1 MVGGMT
7 PARIDR
13 AQTIAARAPA
23 APMRCPVIDF
33 GADTARSSAAAPN
46 AVRIAAVSV
55 LSLAFVDVPVW
66 SHSLLSGVH
75 GFDGGRYSSGACG
88 QGPAARVQSRQE
100 RRRDRE

>member
-1 MVGGMT
+1 MVGGMR
-7 PARIDR
+7 PSRIDR

-55 LSLAFVDVPVW
+55 LSLAFVDVPWATTRSTDSPVRQEEFRAR
-66 SHSLLSGVH
+66 VIAAAAERP
-75 GFDGGRYSSGACG
+75 DGSGATTWH
-88 QGPAARVQSRQE
+88 P
-100 RRRDRE
+100 